1 MVQHFASPDLLLD
14 DVYGALAAPA
24 RRQMLA
30 SLREGEQT
38 AGDLW
43 KGLQSRGIGIS
54 KPAVTKHLRVLEASA
69 LVDRRVDKGRDGRK
83 HLIRLRAE
91 PLAPA
96 ADWILSYQAFWER
109 RLDALARLLEG
120 DGPRVL
126 KDDKR

>member
-1 MVQHFASPDLLLD
+1 MVQHFASPNLLLD

-96 ADWILSYQAFWER
+96 TAWLVTYRTFWET
-109 RLDALARLLEG
+109 RLDALAE
-120 DGPRVL
+120 
-126 KDDKR
+126 